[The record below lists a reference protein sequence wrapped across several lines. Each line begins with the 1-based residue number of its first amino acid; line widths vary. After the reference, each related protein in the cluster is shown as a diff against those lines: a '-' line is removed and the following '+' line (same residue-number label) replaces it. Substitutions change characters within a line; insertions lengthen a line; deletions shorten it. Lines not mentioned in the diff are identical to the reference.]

1 MHNKR
6 VKNIS
11 YKRKEYINPTEI
23 FEGERLLIKIKQA
36 IEFSRKMWQLN
47 NNQEISQNKINSP
60 NHLFTVTVYF
70 QLEGC
75 GSCGWMENA
84 KSTT

>member
-1 MHNKR
+1 MHNKK

-11 YKRKEYINPTEI
+11 YKPKEYINPTEI

-36 IEFSRKMWQLN
+36 IEFSRKTWQLN

-70 QLEGC
+70 QLEG
-75 GSCGWMENA
+75 
-84 KSTT
+84 